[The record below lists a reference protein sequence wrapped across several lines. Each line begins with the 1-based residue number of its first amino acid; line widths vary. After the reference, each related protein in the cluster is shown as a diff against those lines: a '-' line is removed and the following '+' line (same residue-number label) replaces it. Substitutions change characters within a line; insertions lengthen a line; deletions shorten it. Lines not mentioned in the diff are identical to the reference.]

1 MQQLY
6 MITYHLR
13 EDLGEDDLRRLTKQF
28 AEVGS
33 APGVLAHYVRLD
45 GTGGF
50 ILQERQENPEAGYEN
65 MLRYQPWIR
74 AEATAVTTVE
84 DAFPV
89 IQRVYG

>member
-6 MITYHLR
+6 MITYRFR
-13 EDLGEDDLRRLTKQF
+13 ENLGEDGLRKLTKQF
-28 AEVGS
+28 AEVGN
-33 APGVLAHYVRLD
+33 APGVIAHYVRLD

-50 ILQERQENPEAGYEN
+50 VLQQQQEDPEAGYEN
-65 MLRYQPWIR
+65 MLRYQPWLHT
-74 AEATAVTTVE
+74 EAIAVTTVE